1 MQQSIEKMRRARNK
15 PSREVVV
22 TFVGNLNSVDPE
34 TGERSVAAA
43 IWEIEG
49 ERYLAE
55 PRDRANSVR
64 AAFIRG
70 NLQLY

>member
-1 MQQSIEKMRRARNK
+1 MQQSIEKMRRARNR
-15 PSREVVV
+15 PSRDVVV
-22 TFVGNLNSVDPE
+22 TFMGNLNAVDPE

-49 ERYLAE
+49 NCYLAG
-55 PRDRANSVR
+55 PKDRANAVR
-64 AAFIRG
+64 ASFMRG